1 MESPVAR
8 IFGIDC
14 SSVSILIG
22 YTCTDNSEPSL
33 PDFFGEK
40 SSNPMTIPM
49 DRSRLLTKL
58 RPSKTLESK
67 YSSQSSSLE
76 NTSPR
81 QRKSSDPTNRPS
93 LESDTGRVDI
103 RLEDFASMMIDATS
117 TNRTWVKDFSDDQIA
132 ISRDLYEVM
141 LAYQRMRRAG

>member
-8 IFGIDC
+8 ILGIDY
-14 SSVSILIG
+14 SSVSISIG
-22 YTCTDNSEPSL
+22 YTCTDSSEPSL

-49 DRSRLLTKL
+49 DRTRLLTKL
-58 RPSKTLESK
+58 RPSKIPESK
-67 YSSQSSSLE
+67 HPSQPSSPGIA
-76 NTSPR
+76 SPR
-81 QRKSSDPTNRPS
+81 QRKNPESSH
-93 LESDTGRVDI
+93 ESDSGQVEI